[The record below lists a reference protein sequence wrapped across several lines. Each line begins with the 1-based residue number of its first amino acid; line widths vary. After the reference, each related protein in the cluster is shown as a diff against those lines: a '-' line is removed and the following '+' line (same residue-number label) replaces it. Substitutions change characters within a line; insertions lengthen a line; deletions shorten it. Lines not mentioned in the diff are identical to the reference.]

1 MSDSLHKLGT
11 NIRKRLHGQLMVT
24 DAEETDGVTFDIYN
38 RVAQESLII
47 TDGIKSKV
55 G

>member
-1 MSDSLHKLGT
+1 MCLEYGQQIMSDSLHKLGT

-38 RVAQESLII
+38 RVAQESW
-47 TDGIKSKV
+47 SY
-55 G
+55 